1 MGNSCAE
8 MLSLWLVHQLAEDL
22 NDLIIQ
28 KDESLSYF
36 HMAVGSTQMQIVTSD
51 ELVVQEQM
59 TYGSDGQRSPAN
71 SACYGDT

>member
-8 MLSLWLVHQLAEDL
+8 MLSLWLVHQLEEDL

-28 KDESLSYF
+28 QDESLPCF
-36 HMAVGSTQMQIVTSD
+36 HMAVGSTRMQIVTSD

-59 TYGSDGQRSPAN
+59 TCGSDGQRSPGN
-71 SACYGDT
+71 STCYGDT